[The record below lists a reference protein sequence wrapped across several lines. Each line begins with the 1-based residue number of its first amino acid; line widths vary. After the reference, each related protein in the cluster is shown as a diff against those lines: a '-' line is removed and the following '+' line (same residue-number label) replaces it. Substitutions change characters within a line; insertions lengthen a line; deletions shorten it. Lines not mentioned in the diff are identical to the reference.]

1 MDAQRQSLVPVEFD
15 QELFEAWFV
24 RQVEAY
30 LAKVVAFDAYCERRK
45 DG

>member
-1 MDAQRQSLVPVEFD
+1 MAAQGHPEGPVPVEFD

-30 LAKVVAFDAYCERRK
+30 LAKVTAFEEWCDERT
-45 DG
+45 

>member
-30 LAKVVAFDAYCERRK
+30 LAKVTAFEEWCDERW
-45 DG
+45 